1 MPEICVK
8 TATSG
13 ADAGNIFAAK
23 KRMKKKKIIFS
34 TSGGTPAMRFL
45 TCIIDHFGNEEI
57 EHIAAQIAAM
67 CSNTA
72 LTIKVTIEDGLTV
85 LHGSTAKSIVI
96 NAGTMELAGENLA
109 VENNTI
115 IIK

>member
-1 MPEICVK
+1 
-8 TATSG
+8 
-13 ADAGNIFAAK
+13 
-23 KRMKKKKIIFS
+23 MKKKKIIFS